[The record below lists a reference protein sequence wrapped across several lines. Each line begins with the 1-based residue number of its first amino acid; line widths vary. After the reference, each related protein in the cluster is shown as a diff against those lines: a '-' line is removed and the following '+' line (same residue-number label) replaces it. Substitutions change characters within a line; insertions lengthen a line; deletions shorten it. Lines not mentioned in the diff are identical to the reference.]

1 MPICYLGVG
10 ANLGDRRQNIA
21 LAVKRINQLL
31 NTRIIRIAKIIETA
45 PVGGP
50 KGQPRFL
57 NTVLKI
63 KTKLEPEVLL
73 SSLKRIER
81 ELGRKKSALRYGP
94 RLIDLDIL
102 FYADRIVNSKNLK
115 IPHPKIFQRDFVL
128 RPLAE
133 LLDSG
138 TQGRKF

>member
-1 MPICYLGVG
+1 MDFCYLGMG
-10 ANLGDRRQNIA
+10 ANLGDRQKNIA
-21 LAVKRINQLL
+21 LALKRIKQLPK
-31 NTRIIRIAKIIETA
+31 TRIIRVAKIIETE

-63 KTKLEPEVLL
+63 KTGLSPQALL
-73 SSLKRIER
+73 RSLKKIER
-81 ELGRKKSALRYGP
+81 ELGRKKTALRCGP
-94 RLIDLDIL
+94 RPIDLDIL
-102 FYADRIVNSKNLK
+102 FYADRNLNSKNLK

-128 RPLAE
+128 GPLAE

-138 TQGRKF
+138 T